1 MYPRHHP
8 NGGSGQAV
16 YQDRLTSPKQ
26 VGEIVKKF
34 RNITQAEGF
43 RTTLTAGDTLYIPPF
58 WFTQAHF
65 AQPSIL
71 LKSFSSIYES
81 DVLDELLRVATPH
94 IDHIDTEVAA
104 IKRAID
110 HIVREGLGLDPSFF
124 ISRLLRSRYLPLYG
138 HLEVSTSTDFS
149 PCFEVNQ
156 EDEKIV
162 MGFLG
167 DYLTKVTG
175 TIKALDALGPVKELV
190 VEEFLEHLVHKT
202 LSAEDAYNFYAN
214 CFSTGVSNSRSTAQ
228 DIE

>member
-1 MYPRHHP
+1 V
-8 NGGSGQAV
+8 V

-26 VGEIVKKF
+26 VADIVKKF

-43 RTTLTAGDTLYIPPF
+43 RTTLTPGDTLYIPPF

-65 AQPSIL
+65 DQPSIF

-110 HIVREGLGLDPSFF
+110 RIITEGLGLDPSFF
-124 ISRLLRSRYLPLYG
+124 ISRLLESRYLPLYG
-138 HLEVSTSTDFS
+138 HLEVSTSTDFA
-149 PCFEVNQ
+149 PCFELDPEN
-156 EDEKIV
+156 EKHV
-162 MGFLG
+162 LGFL
-167 DYLTKVTG
+167 DNYLTQMTT

-214 CFSTGVSNSRSTAQ
+214 CFSTGVSNSKSTAQ